1 VPKTPSNNCKM
12 LFQISKSSSS
22 EVLEQ
27 QLVNEKHTQ
36 DELRAKQK
44 LLRGKLDEVEKRES
58 ELRAEVTNFE
68 RTVTILKHDLK
79 EAHRKA
85 EAELDSKR
93 GLEANLQRLQQRLD
107 DELSKR
113 SRDVGA
119 FERVSSMEK
128 QISELNDKLKTENDL
143 ANRLRKQITDIT
155 NARFVFVAYNCFL
168 GFNCRQIIHI

>member
-1 VPKTPSNNCKM
+1 M

-93 GLEANLQRLQQRLD
+93 GLEGNLQRLQQRLD

-128 QISELNDKLKTENDL
+128 LISELNDKLKTENDL

-155 NARFVFVAYNCFL
+155 NARFVFVAY
-168 GFNCRQIIHI
+168 

>member
-1 VPKTPSNNCKM
+1 M

-93 GLEANLQRLQQRLD
+93 GLEGNLQRLQQRLD

-155 NARFVFVAYNCFL
+155 NARFVALKFFHHVNKLFAF
-168 GFNCRQIIHI
+168 

>member
-1 VPKTPSNNCKM
+1 MK
-12 LFQISKSSSS
+12 FQISKSSSS

-27 QLVNEKHTQ
+27 QLVNEKHAQ

-44 LLRGKLDEVEKRES
+44 SLRAKLEEVEKRES

-68 RTVTILKHDLK
+68 RSVTILKHDLK

-93 GLEANLQRLQQRLD
+93 AMEANLHRLQQRLD
-107 DELSKR
+107 DELNKR

-119 FERVSSMEK
+119 FERVTSMEK

-155 NARFVFVAYNCFL
+155 NARFVL
-168 GFNCRQIIHI
+168 QIIWVGKYKFFT

>member
-1 VPKTPSNNCKM
+1 M
-12 LFQISKSSSS
+12 IS
-22 EVLEQ
+22 
-27 QLVNEKHTQ
+27 EKNVQ

-44 LLRGKLDEVEKRES
+44 SLRAKLEEVEKHES

-93 GLEANLQRLQQRLD
+93 GMEANLQRIQQRLD

-143 ANRLRKQITDIT
+143 ANRLRKQIIDIT
-155 NARFVFVAYNCFL
+155 HARFVTIKVVYEIFMFVHTKLTFYFSGNLLALFAKI
-168 GFNCRQIIHI
+168 FKI